1 MDDLSSRAVAIVGVG
16 AVMPDAP
23 DAAAFWNNIK
33 SGRYSIT
40 EVSPDRWDPAL
51 YYDPDPAAPD
61 KTYSKI
67 GGWVRD
73 FVWDPMRWKLPIP
86 PKVSEQMD
94 EGQRWSIACSRAA
107 LLDAGWPDWQVDPER
122 VAVILGNALGGEK
135 HYETSMRI
143 EYPEFAREL
152 RDAPSFASLP
162 ESLRE
167 SILAEAHKAFLS
179 RSPEIT
185 EDTMPGELSNVLAG
199 RVCNLFNFRGP
210 NFTTDAACASG
221 LAAMSAAVAG
231 LLDHQY
237 DVAVSGGIDRN
248 NSVNG
253 FVKFCKIG
261 ALSPTGTRPFDAA
274 ADGFVMGEGAAVYVL
289 KRLADAERDGD
300 RIYAV
305 LLSLGGS
312 SDGKGKGITAPN
324 PIGQRLAVERAWQ
337 RTGLSP
343 AVAGM
348 IEAHG
353 TSTRVGDLHET
364 EALQS
369 VFGPAGA
376 APGSIALGSVKS
388 NIGHLKAAAGVAG
401 LFKAT
406 MSLHEKVLAPSL
418 NFRDPNPNVDWANA
432 PFAVNTELREFPAGL
447 SGARVA
453 GVSAFGFG
461 GTNFHAVLEEYVP
474 GRHRSEGQRSF
485 AGADVPQAASASTAA
500 AASAGTGATSR
511 VAMAAPAATRAAKV
525 PLRGAL
531 VVGATNDAELASR
544 LSKVVDDAAAIAA
557 KPPAAPPS
565 ADLRAPVRVA
575 IDYGDAAELADKA
588 GKALKAVQSGQP
600 AAWKMLRARGMFL
613 GRGAPPK
620 TAFLYTGQGSQYV
633 NMVKELRAV
642 EPIVADTFAQA
653 DKIMT
658 PLLGRPLTDYI
669 FIDDV
674 EDPAAV
680 AQVEMQLLQTEI
692 TQPAVLAIDA
702 SLTHLLD
709 AYGIRPDMV
718 MGHSLGEYGALVAAK
733 SLTFPA
739 ALEAVSAR
747 GRGMANLSMGD
758 NGAMAAVLAPLP
770 EIERIVEKADGYVV
784 IANVNSNNQA
794 VIGGATA
801 TVEKVIAELKAEGQ
815 TAIRLPVSHAFH
827 TSIVAPA
834 SEPLKDALRRLDV
847 VAPQLPLVANVDGE
861 FYPTGPDAT
870 EKILDILSRQVAS
883 PVQFVKGLHTLY
895 DAGAR

>member
-107 LLDAGWPDWQVDPER
+107 LLDAGWPDWPVDPER

-143 EYPEFAREL
+143 AYPEFAREL

-167 SILAEAHKAFLS
+167 SILAEAHKAFIS

-274 ADGFVMGEGAAVYVL
+274 ADGFVMGEGAAIYVL

-406 MSLHEKVLAPSL
+406 MSLHEKVLPPSL

-432 PFAVNTELREFPAGL
+432 PFAVNTELRDFPAGL

-474 GRHRSEGQRSF
+474 GRHRTDGQRSF
-485 AGADVPQAASASTAA
+485 AGADIPQAASASNAA
-500 AASAGTGATSR
+500 AASAGAGATAG
-511 VAMAAPAATRAAKV
+511 VATAAPVAPRAAKA

-531 VVGATNDAELASR
+531 VVGAPNDADLASR
-544 LSKVVDDAAAIAA
+544 LSKVVVDAAAIAA
-557 KPPAAPPS
+557 KPPAAPLS

-600 AAWKMLRARGMFL
+600 AAWKMLRSRGVVPGPRRTAEDRLPLHRPGLAVRQHGQGTARHRADRGGHL
-613 GRGAPPK
+613 RRGQQDHDTAARPAAHRLHLHRRRGGPGRGRPARDAAAPDRDHP
-620 TAFLYTGQGSQYV
+620 AG
-633 NMVKELRAV
+633 RARHRRGADPSARCV
-642 EPIVADTFAQA
+642 RHPAGHGDGTQPRRVRRSRGGGVAD
-653 DKIMT
+653 
-658 PLLGRPLTDYI
+658 LLGGPGGGQRPRPGDGQPEHGRQRC
-669 FIDDV
+669 DGSRAG
-674 EDPAAV
+674 AA
-680 AQVEMQLLQTEI
+680 
-692 TQPAVLAIDA
+692 
-702 SLTHLLD
+702 
-709 AYGIRPDMV
+709 
-718 MGHSLGEYGALVAAK
+718 
-733 SLTFPA
+733 
-739 ALEAVSAR
+739 AR
-747 GRGMANLSMGD
+747 DRAHRRKGR
-758 NGAMAAVLAPLP
+758 
-770 EIERIVEKADGYVV
+770 R
-784 IANVNSNNQA
+784 
-794 VIGGATA
+794 
-801 TVEKVIAELKAEGQ
+801 
-815 TAIRLPVSHAFH
+815 
-827 TSIVAPA
+827 
-834 SEPLKDALRRLDV
+834 LRRH
-847 VAPQLPLVANVDGE
+847 
-861 FYPTGPDAT
+861 
-870 EKILDILSRQVAS
+870 RQR
-883 PVQFVKGLHTLY
+883 QQQ
-895 DAGAR
+895 